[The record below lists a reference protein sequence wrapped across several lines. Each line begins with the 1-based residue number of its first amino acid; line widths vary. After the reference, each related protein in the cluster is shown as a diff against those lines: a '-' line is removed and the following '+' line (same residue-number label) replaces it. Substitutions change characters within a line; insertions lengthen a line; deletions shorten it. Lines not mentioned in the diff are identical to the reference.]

1 MKTIGAVI
9 IVLIILIAGG
19 AYFGYTYY
27 ENSQNTGHV
36 AISVADAP
44 MPGVSGVYIT
54 FSAVGIHSNTS
65 GWVNYSVSTHT
76 VDILNLTA
84 TNASLLANISLHPAT
99 YTMIRL
105 YITKVTVDMLG
116 IEVNFTLNAPFA
128 FINHPF
134 KVSAHST
141 QNIMIDFNLN
151 QDMNLNAKIFTPNVG
166 FTVQS
171 A

>member
-27 ENSQNTGHV
+27 ENSHNTGHM

-84 TNASLLANISLHPAT
+84 TNAKWETFLSNMFISNPVGWLLDDVFSVFQPS
-99 YTMIRL
+99 
-105 YITKVTVDMLG
+105 
-116 IEVNFTLNAPFA
+116 P
-128 FINHPF
+128 
-134 KVSAHST
+134 
-141 QNIMIDFNLN
+141 
-151 QDMNLNAKIFTPNVG
+151 
-166 FTVQS
+166 
-171 A
+171 